1 MVAYICT
8 HDNFYFIDKRE
19 IKDGIMKVVP
29 VKFLKLSDDILLYCQ
44 FYPPSCEMS
53 MASDKRHKQISP
65 NGPFR

>member
-1 MVAYICT
+1 
-8 HDNFYFIDKRE
+8 
-19 IKDGIMKVVP
+19 MKVVP

-53 MASDKRHKQISP
+53 MASDKRRKRIFQ

>member
-29 VKFLKLSDDILLYCQ
+29 VKFLKLSDDILLY
-44 FYPPSCEMS
+44 
-53 MASDKRHKQISP
+53 
-65 NGPFR
+65 